1 MPDSSA
7 IKTDKSPFVR
17 PTVMHGYPLDPA
29 EKAALTRALDEV
41 EQSRTNTNG
50 SGPSSHEPHGHP
62 RPASASPGTSD

>member
-17 PTVMHGYPLDPA
+17 PTVMHGYPLDSA

-41 EQSRTNTNG
+41 ERVRANG
-50 SGPSSHEPHGHP
+50 SHPGSHEQSEHLRATPI
-62 RPASASPGTSD
+62 SPSTSG

>member
-41 EQSRTNTNG
+41 ERVRTNG
-50 SGPSSHEPHGHP
+50 SHPGSHEQSEDL
-62 RPASASPGTSD
+62 RVQISPNTSG